1 MNKENQKAIALQY
14 QQDQMKAPTVV
25 AKGVGKTAAEMI
37 RIAKSSHVPIQEDE
51 TLVELL
57 SQLTINE
64 TIPSELYEV
73 VAELFAF
80 IYRIDRNQ
88 EPQSEED

>member
-1 MNKENQKAIALQY
+1 MNTENQKAIALQY
-14 QQDQMKAPTVV
+14 HQDQMKAPKVV
-25 AKGVGKTAAEMI
+25 AKGTGKTATEMI
-37 RIAKSSHVPIQEDE
+37 EIAKSSHVPIQEDAA
-51 TLVELL
+51 LVELL

-64 TIPSELYEV
+64 TIPTELYEV

-80 IYRIDRNQ
+80 IYRVDRNQ

>member
-1 MNKENQKAIALQY
+1 MTNDNQKAIALHY
-14 QQDQMKAPTVV
+14 QQDQMMAPKVV
-25 AKGVGKTAAEMI
+25 AKGEGNTAAEMI
-37 RIAKSSHVPIQEDE
+37 KIAKSSHVPIQEDAA
-51 TLVELL
+51 LVELL

-64 TIPSELYEV
+64 TIPTELYEV